1 MKRNIILFII
11 FITITFILLK
21 ITKNYFSKE
30 NNINLKDYI
39 IIKENN
45 ISYPKFNYKELDIKI
60 EEFIKH
66 YSNISFEVNYIDN
79 IINIFFTINNKDYY
93 NINYDYKKRKFISNN
108 YFIDFNKKS
117 LLNMFKD
124 KYSTYIYNIIKKNNF
139 KNSHIRIYNKSI
151 YLYFDG
157 SLFKD
162 INYDVYILYKGEV
175 NTFSNNDKIVMI
187 TFDDGPSIY
196 TKEIVKTLIANNSK
210 ATFFFL
216 GNRMKYN
223 ISKVKEIYSLGME
236 IGSHTYSHKNLV
248 SLNKNEIIDEINST
262 NIIYNE
268 ITYSNI
274 KYTRPPYGNYNKKVL
289 NLINTPII
297 LWDID
302 PLDWMTQ
309 DSEKTYK
316 KIIENVH
323 DGSIILMHDIYKET
337 LEALK
342 MILPVLNEMGYKMLT
357 ITEGAYIKN
366 IKLENGKIYRNL

>member
-1 MKRNIILFII
+1 MM
-11 FITITFILLK
+11 
-21 ITKNYFSKE
+21 
-30 NNINLKDYI
+30 D
-39 IIKENN
+39 
-45 ISYPKFNYKELDIKI
+45 
-60 EEFIKH
+60 
-66 YSNISFEVNYIDN
+66 
-79 IINIFFTINNKDYY
+79 
-93 NINYDYKKRKFISNN
+93 
-108 YFIDFNKKS
+108 
-117 LLNMFKD
+117 
-124 KYSTYIYNIIKKNNF
+124 
-139 KNSHIRIYNKSI
+139 
-151 YLYFDG
+151 
-157 SLFKD
+157 
-162 INYDVYILYKGEV
+162 
-175 NTFSNNDKIVMI
+175 
-187 TFDDGPSIY
+187 PSIY

-289 NLINTPII
+289 DLINTPII

-302 PLDWMTQ
+302 SLDWMTQ

-342 MILPVLNEMGYKMLT
+342 MILPVLNQMGYKMLT